1 MLVLKGWT
9 ILLLLL
15 RIVKARYVWY
25 NRAKVTIPNLKNRLN
40 QGTKMELSTQS
51 LKQMKEWG
59 RNIKKL
65 YLKSALKSSQGFR
78 SRIIGKCYE
87 ECLF

>member
-1 MLVLKGWT
+1 M
-9 ILLLLL
+9 
-15 RIVKARYVWY
+15 
-25 NRAKVTIPNLKNRLN
+25 VTIPNLKNRLN

-78 SRIIGKCYE
+78 SGLLESATKNAC
-87 ECLF
+87 FKNPKKVWF